1 MSSLRT
7 AKNFK
12 RYEFYSYKLDTPL
25 EAAPAN
31 NEFQK
36 KDGYTFTV
44 NAITSSSTVADWY
57 NAYFEMDFKITKMDN
72 TTYAAADAAG
82 TINGGFSMIKDIKVD
97 FEDARV
103 LDVTKANHVANIKNL
118 TEFSEEHTRKV
129 GPRQF
134 YYPDTNTGAVIQKY
148 ATLALD
154 GNAQQ
159 IAPTDNTNYNEGFAK
174 RKILLT
180 AGAKNNIHLPLNRFG
195 FFDSLEERIPP
206 NAKVTIDVRLEDD
219 VNVMFRANGA
229 AAGRY
234 IVTKFLLWVP
244 FIKLNDLGQ
253 KMYVER
259 FLKPY
264 RWAYLKEQIVDSG
277 PLRQETGKFRITK
290 AVKKPKHIFIWALNA
305 TKFRDQEQNMFVFN
319 TFNIANAR
327 YFTKAQLQL
336 QGGEEK
342 YPDKQL
348 DPNNELVRAWTYLL
362 DYVKFVNGNLFG
374 LTIDLKRFQDL
385 YGILYF
391 DLSGKDEDIQKFT
404 TDLDFEY
411 SLNDAPNAD
420 YHIYALILH
429 EEELSVETMGG
440 KALIRR

>member
-1 MSSLRT
+1 
-7 AKNFK
+7 
-12 RYEFYSYKLDTPL
+12 
-25 EAAPAN
+25 
-31 NEFQK
+31 
-36 KDGYTFTV
+36 
-44 NAITSSSTVADWY
+44 
-57 NAYFEMDFKITKMDN
+57 
-72 TTYAAADAAG
+72 
-82 TINGGFSMIKDIKVD
+82 MIKDIKVD

-118 TEFSEEHTRKV
+118 TEFSEEHARKV

-219 VNVMFRANGA
+219 LNVLFRANAA

-234 IVTKFLLWVP
+234 IVTKFRLWVP

-264 RWAYLKEQIVDSG
+264 RWSYLKEQIVDSG
-277 PLRQETGKFRITK
+277 PLRQETGTFRITK

-362 DYVKFVNGNLFG
+362 DYVKFVNSDLFG

-411 SLNDAPNAD
+411 SLNAAPNAD